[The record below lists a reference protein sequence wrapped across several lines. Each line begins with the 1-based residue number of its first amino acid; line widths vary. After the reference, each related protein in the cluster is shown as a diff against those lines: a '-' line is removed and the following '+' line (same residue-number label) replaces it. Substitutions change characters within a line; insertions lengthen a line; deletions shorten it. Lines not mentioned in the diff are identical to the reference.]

1 MVRHPPWR
9 AMVYRLSA
17 AHPRCL
23 ALNYALKLIADVGHH
38 AELAAVPAACAR
50 LDVFAGVAGVTL
62 STALGALA
70 AAAAGA
76 DAPAAAAAM
85 ATSSEAA
92 YVFTQAVLARLAQRT
107 PAAAPTL
114 RRLAQACEAAALAAG
129 RDVLPLSLRLLAPS
143 ADPRSA
149 AAVLLAML
157 RRGELNQGDLHTL
170 HGLYRGSGGSASSS
184 ESAPPPAALLQSEV
198 LLRLLLREAFTPAAV
213 GAPASAA
220 ALDHRARALYLLVR
234 GVGFLLFLLC
244 GG

>member
-62 STALGALA
+62 STALGAL

-170 HGLYRGSGGSASSS
+170 HGLYRGSGGGPSSGGGGS

-234 GVGFLLFLLC
+234 LLFLC